1 MKMHWSSIMAVAALA
16 LLSTVAA
23 AQPQTW
29 DKQVN
34 NPGRFKVLGAF
45 GNVAVFDQET
55 GLVWEKS
62 PSTTKTPWSPCAPG
76 AATAHVACDTKV
88 VGNRLGW
95 RLPTIQELASLLVP
109 TQFRPPLPAGHPF
122 VLTADQDIGQFWSA
136 TTAAT
141 DVDTPNSAWFVDFF
155 VVDPASFVLYGAG
168 DKTTLRYAWCVRSGQ
183 GVDPQ

>member
-1 MKMHWSSIMAVAALA
+1 MYYVVRSVKARIAGSAAI
-16 LLSTVAA
+16 
-23 AQPQTW
+23 
-29 DKQVN
+29 
-34 NPGRFKVLGAF
+34 GRFKVLAAF
-45 GNVAVFDQET
+45 GGAAVFDQET

-62 PSTTKTPWSPCAPG
+62 PSTTKTPWSPYAPG

-141 DVDTPNSAWFVDFF
+141 DVNTPNSAWFVDFF